1 MEGQYLPCPG
11 PQEKPRGE
19 GASSLH
25 VSEDHASGGLQGRCG
40 WKQLCPWG
48 QPPQDASGGHICS
61 LQNLPPCL
69 LLLPMEGGNAE
80 QEAHDEPSK
89 YKSISSPVTWVAR
102 VGHHQLLML
111 GRGVQQLLWG
121 PGKRHNIVEGL
132 VGAPQCCRSSWG
144 GWQCPQLQ
152 DGDSQP
158 CPCSQGQ
165 GHDAQFS
172 STSPACRCRCMAGCG
187 QHLCCS
193 GAQLP
198 RSSLRSRENF
208 RLDWVPSLLLSCGHR
223 SRRRAM
229 SPGVRGCSLSPCTPV
244 GTTSPRKARP
254 VSYHF
259 SH

>member
-1 MEGQYLPCPG
+1 MQPSAQAG
-11 PQEKPRGE
+11 
-19 GASSLH
+19 
-25 VSEDHASGGLQGRCG
+25 VSRTQPTPPVSCC
-40 WKQLCPWG
+40 CPW
-48 QPPQDASGGHICS
+48 
-61 LQNLPPCL
+61 
-69 LLLPMEGGNAE
+69 EGGNAE
-80 QEAHDEPSK
+80 QEAHDTPSK

-111 GRGVQQLLWG
+111 RASTPLGRGVQWLLWG
-121 PGKRHNIVEGL
+121 PGKRHNVAEGL
-132 VGAPQCCRSSWG
+132 AGAPLCCRSSWG
-144 GWQCPQLQ
+144 GWQSPQLQ

-187 QHLCCS
+187 RRLCCS
-193 GAQLP
+193 GARLP
-198 RSSLRSRENF
+198 CSSLRSRENF
-208 RLDWVPSLLLSCGHR
+208 GLDWVPSSLLSCGHR

-229 SPGVRGCSLSPCTPV
+229 SPEVRGCPLSPCTPV

-254 VSYHF
+254 VPYHF